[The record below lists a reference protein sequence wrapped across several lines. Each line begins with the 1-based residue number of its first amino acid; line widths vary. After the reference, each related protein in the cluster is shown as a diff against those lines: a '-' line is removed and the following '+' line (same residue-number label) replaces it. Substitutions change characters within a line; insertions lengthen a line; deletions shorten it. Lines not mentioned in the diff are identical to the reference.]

1 MRTDTARRN
10 THRNPPGFV
19 SYLARLMDML
29 EEKQQQTE
37 AISGSV
43 YREEKGVKSHG

>member
-19 SYLARLMDML
+19 SYLARLMDIL
-29 EEKQQQTE
+29 EEKQRQAGNTNQLNHQSQKE
-37 AISGSV
+37 
-43 YREEKGVKSHG
+43 GVR

>member
-1 MRTDTARRN
+1 MRIDTTRRS

-29 EEKQQQTE
+29 EEKQQQTGNRNQ
-37 AISGSV
+37 SNHQSQ
-43 YREEKGVKSHG
+43 KGGVR